1 MNRVLAHAR
10 VRDRRVYGRTVP
22 LVRQAVRPAH
32 ADGAPAARQDTG
44 KRISSMAQ
52 LKNCCLGGDRDRQD
66 KEKEQR
72 ILRSP
77 LLSSVSPFLLFNQLG
92 LSIDIS

>member
-1 MNRVLAHAR
+1 MSRVLAFAR
-10 VRDRRVYGRTVP
+10 GLGLQVYGRTVP

-66 KEKEQR
+66 KERNNEF
-72 ILRSP
+72 IAVLSYPRSP
-77 LLSSVSPFLLFNQLG
+77 LFLLLTNKVYL
-92 LSIDIS
+92 

>member
-66 KEKEQR
+66 KEGNNEF
-72 ILRSP
+72 IAVLSYPRSP
-77 LLSSVSPFLLFNQLG
+77 LFLFINQ
-92 LSIDIS
+92 